1 MQVEQ
6 ARNAGIDYDL
16 DAQADAMAV
25 EVAQQ
30 LGVSVAYPLDG
41 DRGVKGDVVKRERAK
56 VLDAALRVG
65 DGIAVGIALRMAQVL
80 IESIDEAIG
89 ACMLEEIGILVNLV
103 PGVPQLFDQEGLEET
118 MAADH
123 AHGQCLALWGQ
134 RNASVA
140 LMFHQPLGNETLYGF
155 RRRGHLLV
163 QSPRQ
168 LLERDGRAA
177 GVLGEVP
184 QDFEVVLGTFREIA

>member
-65 DGIAVGIALRMAQVL
+65 DG
-80 IESIDEAIG
+80 S
-89 ACMLEEIGILVNLV
+89 
-103 PGVPQLFDQEGLEET
+103 P
-118 MAADH
+118 
-123 AHGQCLALWGQ
+123 WGS
-134 RNASVA
+134 R
-140 LMFHQPLGNETLYGF
+140 
-155 RRRGHLLV
+155 
-163 QSPRQ
+163 
-168 LLERDGRAA
+168 
-177 GVLGEVP
+177 
-184 QDFEVVLGTFREIA
+184 